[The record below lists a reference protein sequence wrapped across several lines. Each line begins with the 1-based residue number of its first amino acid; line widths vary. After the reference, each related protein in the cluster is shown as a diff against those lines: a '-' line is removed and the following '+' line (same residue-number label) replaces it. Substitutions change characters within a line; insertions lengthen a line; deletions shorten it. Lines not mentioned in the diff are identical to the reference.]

1 MPYHVMSNTVQVAGI
16 CPGRWM
22 SGLSRALS
30 GCASPPVDGLKEAMC
45 VTVGQFYGAW
55 PGPSAASIFRP
66 PDLQGRVKWQQ
77 G

>member
-1 MPYHVMSNTVQVAGI
+1 
-16 CPGRWM
+16 M

-55 PGPSAASIFRP
+55 PGPSAASIFHP